1 MTSTPL
7 APAEPLQVPTPAPS
21 RSPSPPKPEPVSTP
35 EPKVIPIEPV
45 PDPKP
50 LPAQLPLELTSSE
63 PSIDPTSKVKSIVRQ
78 FDEDPGLA
86 KKKNNFIATA
96 KAKYSYERRKRTVS
110 NDSDLM
116 PFRGRTDSPSPGPDA
131 IAESRITSQRSVSNT
146 ESQSTRQP
154 SLFDIATSRIASYE
168 HTRVQNKPVESKIPT
183 MSSSNIKD
191 DRSMQGRPSI
201 SEDTREKDIT
211 PTKETKVI
219 PPPEPSP
226 SFRPIDRT
234 IRQPNATPLAV
245 TIPNTTTSSN
255 SSEYSETAT
264 VTPNHAISPSI
275 ERLQMDSEFIESP
288 ILGDAIM
295 TGNFPV
301 MEVQSKQSMAV
312 TTLES
317 IPSISSGPLKPIFQE
332 IPVVTVVKTD
342 STPALNIVKSPQKSQ
357 FNDSAPTF
365 PVRGK
370 ETPISGVTSPPSSSS
385 SSKLAEPT
393 SSYEDLR
400 DISMDDH
407 DLQDDA
413 RSDTSVES
421 VDTKPPSSS
430 ALTPRHAVSIPD
442 IPPSTPASNKF
453 ETPNSSPV
461 TIKSSPGSRASR
473 IWAEK
478 HGKHIHTQIVEY
490 LSDGEEATP
499 PPIFK
504 PSAEPEP
511 VRKQSVSDTSSD
523 HLDSPT
529 PYKNSLKDYDL
540 FRGLTK
546 TMSQATKEH
555 LETVLST
562 KLTQQNLCKIFFGY
576 DNVKVLVQQELQYAQ
591 QQNIGLTE
599 LMLKL
604 WLGLDI
610 DDEALLKAILF
621 GKNNGLSDAL
631 VLAIAP
637 LGMIL

>member
-1 MTSTPL
+1 MASTPL
-7 APAEPLQVPTPAPS
+7 PPPEPLQVPTPAPS
-21 RSPSPPKPEPVSTP
+21 RSPSPPKPEHVSTP
-35 EPKVIPIEPV
+35 EPIVTPIDQV

-50 LPAQLPLELTSSE
+50 LPAEPPLEQTSSE
-63 PSIDPTSKVKSIVRQ
+63 LSIDPTSKVKSIVRQ
-78 FDEDPGLA
+78 FDEDPGLM
-86 KKKNNFIATA
+86 KKRNNFIATA
-96 KAKYSYERRKRTVS
+96 KAKHSYERRKRAVS

-131 IAESRITSQRSVSNT
+131 IAESRITSQRSGST

-154 SLFDIATSRIASYE
+154 SLFDIATSRIANYE
-168 HTRVQNKPVESKIPT
+168 HARAQNKPTESRIPT
-183 MSSSNIKD
+183 MSSSNIKN
-191 DRSMQGRPSI
+191 DRSSQERASI
-201 SEDTREKDIT
+201 SDSTREKNIT
-211 PTKETKVI
+211 PAKETKVI

-226 SFRPIDRT
+226 SFKPIDRT

-245 TIPNTTTSSN
+245 TIPKTTASSN
-255 SSEYSETAT
+255 SSEYSESAT
-264 VTPNHAISPSI
+264 VTPNHTISPSV
-275 ERLQMDSEFIESP
+275 ERLQMDFEFLESP
-288 ILGDAIM
+288 ILGDAIA
-295 TGNFPV
+295 TANFPV
-301 MEVQSKQSMAV
+301 IEVQSKSG
-312 TTLES
+312 TTLEP
-317 IPSISSGPLKPIFQE
+317 IPRTNSGSLKPIRE
-332 IPVVTVVKTD
+332 ETALNIVKKD

-357 FNDSAPTF
+357 FNVPAPTIT
-365 PVRGK
+365 VRSK
-370 ETPISGVTSPPSSSS
+370 ETPISGVTSTPSSSS
-385 SSKLAEPT
+385 SSKLVEPT
-393 SSYEDLR
+393 SSYEDLGG
-400 DISMDDH
+400 ISMDDH

-421 VDTKPPSSS
+421 MDTKPPSTT
-430 ALTPRHAVSIPD
+430 AVTPRPLVTIPD
-442 IPPSTPASNKF
+442 IPPSTPVTNKLENPNASP
-453 ETPNSSPV
+453 T

-478 HGKHIHTQIVEY
+478 HGKNIHTQVVEY

-499 PPIFK
+499 SPIFK
-504 PSAEPEP
+504 PSTKPEP

-546 TMSQATKEH
+546 TMSQASKEH

-562 KLTQQNLCKIFFGY
+562 KITQQNLCKTFFGC